1 MNIVQYL
8 FVCLSEELAEVSQ
21 EIGKCQRFTPHHK
34 PDCYDTTNV
43 ERVQLEMADVYAI
56 SQLLNEQGVFTGIF
70 VPDNLSGAMLARLVD
85 KKARTV
91 KLMEISR
98 ELGVLE

>member
-8 FVCLSEELAEVSQ
+8 FFFFSEELAEVSQ

>member
-70 VPDNLSGAMLARLVD
+70 VPDNLSGAMLSRLVD

-98 ELGVLE
+98 ELGALE

>member
-34 PDCYDTTNV
+34 PDCYDTTNI

-56 SQLLNEQGVFTGIF
+56 SQLLSENGIFTGIII
-70 VPDNLSGAMLARLVD
+70 PPELSGAMLARMVE
-85 KKARTV
+85 KKART
-91 KLMEISR
+91 LHFMGISK
-98 ELGVLE
+98 EMGVLS

>member
-1 MNIVQYL
+1 MNIIQYL

-56 SQLLNEQGVFTGIF
+56 SQLLTEQGVLTGIF